1 MQLPPPG
8 LDRLGRL
15 DVILVRHARAIP
27 PGTPGWEG
35 RDNDRPLTDQGR
47 RDADELAIA
56 LEPYVIWAIYSS
68 PYARALQTVDPTA
81 RIRAMR
87 VNQIAD
93 LRERLLTPISGPDA
107 EWRDHY
113 RRSWH
118 DPDYAAPGGE
128 SGRAAQ
134 RRGIGTLDLLRVRH
148 PDGGAI
154 LVSSHGNLIS
164 LILQAFEPE
173 IGLEFAEAMPM
184 PAIYHLE
191 HDGIGWR
198 VMGGQGFREIAATN

>member
-1 MQLPPPG
+1 MQVLPPG

-15 DVILVRHARAIP
+15 DVILVRHARAVP
-27 PGTPGWEG
+27 PGSLGWEK
-35 RDNDRPLTDQGR
+35 RDSDRPLTEEGLR
-47 RDADELAIA
+47 NAAELAIE
-56 LEPYVIWAIYSS
+56 LEPYVLYAIYSS
-68 PYARALQTVDPTA
+68 PYKRALQTVEPTA

-87 VNQIAD
+87 VNQLAD
-93 LRERLLTPISGPDA
+93 LRERLLAPVLSAGWQ
-107 EWRDHY
+107 EHV
-113 RRSWH
+113 RRSWE

-128 SGRAAQ
+128 TARAAQ

-154 LVSSHGNLIS
+154 LVSSHGNLIA
-164 LILQAFEPE
+164 LILQAFEPR
-173 IGLEFAEAMPM
+173 IGLAFAQAMPM

-198 VMGGQGFREIAATN
+198 VLGGAGFVEIAAIN